1 MIDSWREKRQLCLA
15 ARMDS
20 RCMSILKT
28 TDAMLTD
35 AEYGVQNFTIQ
46 VPHGRSMDV
55 VRGILMMSKAP
66 IEAMSF

>member
-1 MIDSWREKRQLCLA
+1 
-15 ARMDS
+15 
-20 RCMSILKT
+20 MSILKT